1 MKVICHS
8 IYRYIELG
16 SLWQGFYVH
25 GWQILV
31 PRCIYC
37 LNCTKFGKLI
47 PRKIMKI

>member
-25 GWQILV
+25 G
-31 PRCIYC
+31 
-37 LNCTKFGKLI
+37 
-47 PRKIMKI
+47 